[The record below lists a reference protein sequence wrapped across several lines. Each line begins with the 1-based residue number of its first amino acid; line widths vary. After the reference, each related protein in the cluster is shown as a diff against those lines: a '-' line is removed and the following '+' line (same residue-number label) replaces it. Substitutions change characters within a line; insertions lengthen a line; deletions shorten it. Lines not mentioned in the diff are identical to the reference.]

1 MKVTIDA
8 DLCIACGLCEESV
21 PDVFRLGDEVAEV
34 IVDEVPA
41 DLEESVRGAASDCPV
56 SAIIVTE
63 T

>member
-1 MKVTIDA
+1 MRVKIDE

-21 PDVFRLGDEVAEV
+21 PDVFHLEDDVAEV

-41 DLEESVRGAASDCPV
+41 DLEDSVREAASDCPV
-56 SAIIVTE
+56 SAITVIE